1 MLVNGVAIEA
11 NIYLEMTYRELK
23 DKEMIYYY
31 FLVTGYIKA
40 IEKIDENR
48 YKLRIPN
55 KEIRYIFI
63 SITSKKH
70 ICSIKILLI
79 VAQIISLY
87 AFRNNKVYIYCN
99 KVFQYLAY

>member
-1 MLVNGVAIEA
+1 ME
-11 NIYLEMTYRELK
+11 K
-23 DKEMIYYY
+23 PDKVMIYYY

-48 YKLRIPN
+48 YKLRIPI
-55 KEIRYIFI
+55 KEIGYI
-63 SITSKKH
+63 SITSKS
-70 ICSIKILLI
+70 IFVLCRTIILLCSAKILLI

-87 AFRNNKVYIYCN
+87 AFKNNKVYIYCN

>member
-55 KEIRYIFI
+55 KEIR
-63 SITSKKH
+63 
-70 ICSIKILLI
+70 
-79 VAQIISLY
+79 
-87 AFRNNKVYIYCN
+87 
-99 KVFQYLAY
+99 

>member
-48 YKLRIPN
+48 YKLRIPI
-55 KEIRYIFI
+55 KEIGYI
-63 SITSKKH
+63 SITSKS
-70 ICSIKILLI
+70 IFVLCRMIILLCSVKILLI

-87 AFRNNKVYIYCN
+87 AFRNNKVYIY
-99 KVFQYLAY
+99 

>member
-40 IEKIDENR
+40 TEKIDENR
-48 YKLRIPN
+48 YKLRIPI
-55 KEIRYIFI
+55 KEIGYI
-63 SITSKKH
+63 SITSKS
-70 ICSIKILLI
+70 IFVLCRTIILLCSAKILLI

-87 AFRNNKVYIYCN
+87 AFTNNKVYIY
-99 KVFQYLAY
+99 

>member
-40 IEKIDENR
+40 I
-48 YKLRIPN
+48 
-55 KEIRYIFI
+55 
-63 SITSKKH
+63 
-70 ICSIKILLI
+70 
-79 VAQIISLY
+79 
-87 AFRNNKVYIYCN
+87 
-99 KVFQYLAY
+99 

>member
-48 YKLRIPN
+48 YKLRISN
-55 KEIRYIFI
+55 KEIG
-63 SITSKKH
+63 
-70 ICSIKILLI
+70 
-79 VAQIISLY
+79 
-87 AFRNNKVYIYCN
+87 YIYINYFKRHSCSLQN
-99 KVFQYLAY
+99 DNSSLFYKNFINCSTEYLFIRIQK

>member
-55 KEIRYIFI
+55 
-63 SITSKKH
+63 
-70 ICSIKILLI
+70 
-79 VAQIISLY
+79 
-87 AFRNNKVYIYCN
+87 
-99 KVFQYLAY
+99 